1 VGAGGF
7 MCATGEWERDRDK
20 LEFGAAFAA
29 LRQYVLPRSS
39 PSALLLESYLCEWR
53 FLEYS
58 GGRNNSSYRILS
70 LSYL

>member
-39 PSALLLESYLCEWR
+39 PSALPLESCLCEWM
-53 FLEYS
+53 Y
-58 GGRNNSSYRILS
+58 ICT
-70 LSYL
+70 